1 MNHGIF
7 SIKSGTADHKFMQ
20 SERLKRHLINL
31 RQVTQFILNHG
42 SEDAAAG
49 TVALQQEP
57 L

>member
-20 SERLKRHLINL
+20 SERLKCHLINL